1 MTYTPPGS
9 QKHWHIRMQCIKT
22 CKKSPVSPMLCKK
35 PARVGKVYMLVLTA
49 VLTKKLWT
57 GAIVL
62 PYAFAA
68 AVWRVHA
75 LSAAKF

>member
-1 MTYTPPGS
+1 
-9 QKHWHIRMQCIKT
+9 
-22 CKKSPVSPMLCKK
+22 MLCKK

-68 AVWRVHA
+68 AV
-75 LSAAKF
+75 